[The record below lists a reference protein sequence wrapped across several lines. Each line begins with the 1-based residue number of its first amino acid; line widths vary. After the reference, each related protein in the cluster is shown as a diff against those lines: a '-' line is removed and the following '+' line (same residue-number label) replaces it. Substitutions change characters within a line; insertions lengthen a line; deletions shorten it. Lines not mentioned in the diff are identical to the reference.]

1 MEAPA
6 LNRKGER
13 VNHTIQRELGIL
25 ITDELSDP
33 RLSPMTSVTGVDVNR
48 DLSIAKVYISVLGTY
63 EEKEQSIEALRSAAS
78 RLRTEIAQRIRIR
91 TMPRLSFI
99 LDNQMQSGAD
109 MEALIDRVM
118 SEDSRRHT
126 DRQDS

>member
-1 MEAPA
+1 
-6 LNRKGER
+6 
-13 VNHTIQRELGIL
+13 
-25 ITDELSDP
+25 
-33 RLSPMTSVTGVDVNR
+33 MTSVTGVDVNR
-48 DLSIAKVYISVLGTY
+48 DLSIAKVYISVLGTD